1 MYSDAAQKLVF
12 MRVSYQSHTKGSPKG
27 VFLLLLLLLRARVTW
42 ETLLCET
49 AVCVLAK
56 AVLIG
61 KSERERKK
69 RTMTLPKKR

>member
-1 MYSDAAQKLVF
+1 MYMYSDAAQKLVF

-27 VFLLLLLLLRARVTW
+27 VFLLLLLRARVTW